1 MAVKME
7 TIKDKET
14 GKLSFI
20 THGTDI
26 GKDVTEQLKSDKA
39 PETSAI
45 SVADLN
51 DIAADLKA
59 IVAEAATYDDFVAAI
74 RAL

>member
-45 SVADLN
+45 SVADL
-51 DIAADLKA
+51 KA
-59 IVAEAATYDDFVAAI
+59 IAAEAATYDDFVAAI
-74 RAL
+74 QAL

>member
-7 TIKDKET
+7 SITNKET
-14 GKLSFI
+14 GTITYF

-26 GKDVTEQLKSDKA
+26 GKDVTEQLKSERL

-45 SVADLN
+45 TVAD
-51 DIAADLKA
+51 IKA
-59 IVAEAATYDDFVAAI
+59 IVADSATYDDFVAAI
-74 RAL
+74 EAL

>member
-51 DIAADLKA
+51 A
-59 IVAEAATYDDFVAAI
+59 IVAKAATYDDFVAAI
-74 RAL
+74 QAL

>member
-45 SVADLN
+45 SVADL
-51 DIAADLKA
+51 KA
-59 IVAEAATYDDFVAAI
+59 IVADAADYDAFVAAI
-74 RAL
+74 QAL